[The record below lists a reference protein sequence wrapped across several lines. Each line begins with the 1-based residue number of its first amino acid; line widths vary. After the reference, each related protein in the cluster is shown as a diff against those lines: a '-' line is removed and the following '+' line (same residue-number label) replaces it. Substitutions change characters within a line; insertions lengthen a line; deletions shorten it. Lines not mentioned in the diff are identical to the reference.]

1 MYANPRIGAFNCQ
14 PTSFNGSKRFHVFTF
29 FYIKACALGSQQFW
43 IFFFFLNSVILKK
56 CGGKMGQKSHT
67 EIDRQNLKMDLGRGF

>member
-1 MYANPRIGAFNCQ
+1 MLIQGLVHLTVSPQALMAQKGFMFLLFFI
-14 PTSFNGSKRFHVFTF
+14 SKPVLWAHSNFGF
-29 FYIKACALGSQQFW
+29 
-43 IFFFFLNSVILKK
+43 FFFFLNSVILKK